1 MKMGCEKEHCQ
12 LNARRSPSGSP
23 YLHAGPSVQC
33 LTATEI
39 KDALI
44 PEKTYPKGLSRV
56 FPRKRKAKKIFLQ
69 ATCRTTLQEAHL
81 K

>member
-1 MKMGCEKEHCQ
+1 MKMVCEQEHCQ
-12 LNARRSPSGSP
+12 LNSRRPPSGSP
-23 YLHAGPSVQC
+23 HLHAGPSVQC

-56 FPRKRKAKKIFLQ
+56 FSRKGKAKKIFLQ
-69 ATCRTTLQEAHL
+69 ATCRTTLQEPHL